1 MFPVYLSKKYLGYN
15 IQFYCLMSTGTY
27 NEPVKNLQKPYIVYT
42 WKNESHVV
50 AFTSLFS
57 AGEIFQWNKGT

>member
-1 MFPVYLSKKYLGYN
+1 
-15 IQFYCLMSTGTY
+15 MSTGTY